1 MTLQISKKTIG
12 FASLFL
18 LLMNPIFAQT
28 EKTWTL
34 QDCVEQALKSNITVQ
49 QQELQTKSIKA
60 DYNQSKLAMLPN
72 LNGSLSNN
80 WQTGFAI
87 NPETNSAQNNQSF
100 RTNSVGLNSS
110 MTLFNGFQNSNNT
123 RLQLSNLKASE
134 KELENTR
141 NTITLN
147 VCNAYLSVLQNIELR
162 NSAISRVDATRAQVE
177 RQKKMFELG
186 SSNKSRYLQLK
197 AQLAQEEL
205 AFINSDNL
213 VIQSYLE
220 LWLLIQVDPALNNKI
235 AIPDTKNLE
244 IADETRT
251 VEQIYEDFSKKSPDV
266 LAAQQRIRSA
276 EIQKYMALGG
286 RSPRITL
293 GAGLNSFY
301 TTQSKVGIGNPN
313 FNNRTIGFWD
323 NNGTLVQVYTPF
335 PTYSSYETSS
345 LRTQFDQNLGSNI
358 SLQLS
363 LPIFNGWGV
372 NTNIQKSQIN
382 NMNAKLNDQ
391 QIKNNLF
398 RSISQS
404 YTNFKSSRKKYEAN
418 QTNLEANKEAFD
430 LADKQFELGAM
441 NTADYLNSKN
451 SLIRAEADFTQAK
464 YELIF
469 RRKVLDFYSG
479 KELY

>member
-60 DYNQSKLAMLPN
+60 DYTQSKLAMLPN

-87 NPETNSAQNNQSF
+87 NPESNLAQNNQSF
-100 RTNSVGLNSS
+100 RTNSAGINSS
-110 MTLFNGFQNSNNT
+110 MILFNGFQNSNNT

-134 KELENTR
+134 KELENTK

-147 VCNAYLSVLQNIELR
+147 VCNAFLSVLQNIELR
-162 NSAISRVDATRAQVE
+162 NSAIARVNASRAQVE

-205 AFINSDNL
+205 GLINSENM
-213 VIQSYLE
+213 VTQSYLE
-220 LWLLIQVDPALNNKI
+220 LWLMIQVDPSQNNKI
-235 AIPDTKNLE
+235 AIPDTKNLV

-251 VEQIYEDFSKKSPDV
+251 VEQIFEDFSKKSPDV
-266 LAAQQRIRSA
+266 IATQQRIRSA
-276 EIQKYMALGG
+276 EIQRYMALGG

-301 TTQSKVGIGNPN
+301 TTQSKVGVGSPN

-323 NNGTLVQVYTPF
+323 NNGTLVQVYTPV
-335 PTYSSYETSS
+335 PSYSSYETSS
-345 LRTQFDQNLGSNI
+345 FRTQFDQNLGSNI

-363 LPIFNGWGV
+363 LPIFNGWNV
-372 NTNIQKSQIN
+372 NTNIQKSSIN
-382 NMNAKLNDQ
+382 QLNSKLNDQ
-391 QIKNNLF
+391 QVKNNLF
-398 RSISQS
+398 RNISQAV
-404 YTNFKSSRKKYEAN
+404 TNFKSSQKKFEAN
-418 QTNLEANKEAFD
+418 QSNLEANKEAFD
-430 LADKQFELGAM
+430 LAEKQFELGAM
-441 NTADYLNSKN
+441 NMADYLNTKN

-479 KELY
+479 KTLY

>member
-1 MTLQISKKTIG
+1 
-12 FASLFL
+12 
-18 LLMNPIFAQT
+18 MNPIFAQVD
-28 EKTWTL
+28 KTWTL

-60 DYNQSKLAMLPN
+60 DYLQSKLSMLPN
-72 LNGSLSNN
+72 LNGSVSNN

-100 RTNSVGLNSS
+100 RTNSLGVNSS
-110 MTLFNGFQNSNNT
+110 VTIFNGFQNSNNT

-134 KELENTR
+134 KDLENTR

-162 NSAISRVDATRAQVE
+162 NSAISRVNSTRAQVE

-186 SSNKSRYLQLK
+186 SSNKSRYLQLN
-197 AQLAQEEL
+197 AQLSQEEL
-205 AFINSDNL
+205 AYINSENM
-213 VIQSYLE
+213 VTQAYLE
-220 LWLLIQVDPALNNKI
+220 LWLMIQVNPADNNKI
-235 AIPDTKNLE
+235 AIPDTKNVE
-244 IADETRT
+244 VADETRT
-251 VEQIYEDFSKKSPDV
+251 VEQIFEDFSKKSPDV
-266 LAAQQRIRSA
+266 QATQQRLRSS
-276 EIQKYMALGG
+276 ELQKFMALGG
-286 RSPRITL
+286 RSPRISL
-293 GAGLNSFY
+293 SAGINSFY
-301 TTQSKVGIGNPN
+301 TSQSKFGIGSPT

-323 NNGTLVQVYTPF
+323 NNGTLVQVYTPI
-335 PTYSSYETSS
+335 PSYSSYETSS
-345 LRTQFDQNLGSNI
+345 FKTQFDQNLGSNI

-363 LPIFNGWGV
+363 LPIFNGWNV

-382 NMNAKLNDQ
+382 NLNSKLNEQ
-391 QIKNNLF
+391 QVKNNLF

-418 QTNLEANKEAFD
+418 QANLDANKEAFE

-441 NTADYLNSKN
+441 NMADYLNSKN

-479 KELY
+479 KALY